1 MTSTLHV
8 INPNSLDTV
17 TTSLHHALQGF
28 AAIPGL
34 TLQCHTLADGPPG
47 IATQQDADRAI
58 APLLTKMDTLAPGAA
73 GFVIACFSDPGL
85 YAARERSTAPVWGIG
100 ESGMLAAC
108 TRGQRIGVI
117 AIASASIPR
126 HQRYFG
132 AMGLRERLAG
142 EYALELS
149 VADSGNPK
157 RALQRMITVGKR
169 LRDDDGANVLLL
181 GCAGMAALR
190 APLEEATGLPVVDPC
205 QAAVGMAVGHWL
217 AQSNQPA

>member
-1 MTSTLHV
+1 MTHTLHV

-17 TTSLHHALQGF
+17 TASLRTALKGF
-28 AAIPGL
+28 KGIPGL
-34 TLQCHTLADGPPG
+34 VLQCHTLADGPPG

-58 APLLTKMDTLAPGAA
+58 VPLLSKIDALAPQAA
-73 GFVIACFSDPGL
+73 GFVVACFSDPGL
-85 YAARERSTAPVWGIG
+85 YSARERSTAPVWGIG
-100 ESGMLAAC
+100 ESGMLTAC

-117 AIASASIPR
+117 AIAQTSIPR
-126 HQRYFG
+126 HHRYFG

-142 EYALELS
+142 EYALDLS
-149 VADSGNPK
+149 VADSGNPDL
-157 RALQRMITVGKR
+157 ALQRMITVGKR

-190 APLEEATGLPVVDPC
+190 APLEQATGLPVVDPC

-217 AQSNQPA
+217 ALVG